1 MSSPETAPRRLSS
14 GFGRLIVLVYVVF
27 AVSAGVRAVYQVATK
42 FDQAPVSYALSTLAA
57 AIYLVAAAAII
68 KGAAHTALAAV
79 TVELVGV
86 LGVGALSYAVPD
98 WFPEASVWSHFGTGY
113 GLVPLVLPMAGLIY
127 LLRRRRDANGAAL
140 DAGGRAV

>member
-42 FDQAPVSYALSTLAA
+42 FDRAPISYSLSTLAA
-57 AIYLVAAAAII
+57 AIYLVAAVAII
-68 KGAAHTALAAV
+68 QGAPRIALAAV
-79 TVELVGV
+79 SVELVGV

-113 GLVPLVLPMAGLIY
+113 GLVPLILPIAGLIF
-127 LLRRRRDANGAAL
+127 LLRRRSAEEAQ
-140 DAGGRAV
+140 AGDDEGGTA